1 MMIGE
6 DVFSKILSKI
16 VRFVEGVFYAIIIM
30 LVLYC
35 IAEIALIIG
44 KAVGNK
50 FSTDPLTVSIL
61 LISCIV
67 AGLLNARESND

>member
-16 VRFVEGVFYAIIIM
+16 VRFVEGVFYAVIVI

-35 IAEIALIIG
+35 VTEITLIVG

-50 FSTDPLTVSIL
+50 FSTDPLIVSTFFI
-61 LISCIV
+61 IFV
-67 AGLLNARESND
+67 AVGLWNASNSSD